1 MTAEQLVI
9 SSEVALT
16 AEQIVISS
24 EVALAAESRNLA
36 VAVYRARA

>member
-1 MTAEQLVI
+1 MTAEQL
-9 SSEVALT
+9 
-16 AEQIVISS
+16 VISS